1 MESISPVFSSGT
13 EQRYSP
19 PWEDLSIIGIAGS
32 SGSGKTSVAMEI
44 VKSLNLP
51 WVVILV
57 MDSFYKSL
65 TPEQHAK
72 AHNNEF
78 DFDCPDAYDFDA
90 LVQTLK
96 DLKQGYL
103 LRRIWI
109 SAWDAEV
116 GNFHDIQ
123 NGTSLTQEELVMR
136 DVKERGR
143 DIEGII
149 KQWFTFVKPSYTRF
163 VEPQRSISGKSNTPT
178 PREILSDLNLQTLS
192 SPVAFRISQLLVG
205 NFYGFPNVDTNL
217 LDMVVKHIQRKLD
230 EKSEK
235 HRAELDQLRKIAS
248 ELQLSPNVMVM
259 PSTSQFVGMNTILQ
273 DPKTEQVDFVFYF
286 DRLASL
292 LIEKAL
298 DCTSYVPAGVETPQK
313 TTYQGLN
320 PEGIISAVAILRGGS
335 CLETALKRTI
345 PDCITGRVLIQTNA
359 QNEVPELHYLKLPE
373 NIQKHTTVM
382 LLDPQM
388 STGGAA
394 LMAVRVLVDHG
405 VEEHKIV
412 FVTCAAGKIGL
423 KRLSTVYPKVRVIVG
438 RIEEEQEPR
447 WMERRYF
454 GSDPRFAN
462 IQTDPRYR
470 LPSKRQ
476 THVKLDKRFAHMLHD
491 KDFSRN
497 AAVDRYGR
505 KLARDDTKKQ
515 LERFYRLEG
524 DEEDEEDEEHM
535 SVADDDEVLKELKKA
550 DKASGTYDPA
560 RDGGFSSS
568 SSEEES
574 SDEEEDE
581 DDEFGAGEELEF
593 PDKQQS
599 GVPTGDVTERIA
611 VVNLDWDNIRAE
623 DLMAVFSSF
632 VPAGGR
638 VLKVSVYPSEFG
650 KERMEREET
659 EGPPREIFAA
669 KDDDEFEGFEDDNSD
684 VDSDEEE
691 EEIKKSMLKED
702 KGEEFNSTELRKYQL
717 ERLRYYYAILTFSSK
732 DVAKHV
738 YDLVDGAEYLS
749 SANFFDLRFV
759 PDDTDFSDDKP
770 RDECKRIPDGYQPN
784 EFVTDALQHSKV
796 KLTWDM
802 EDKSR
807 KEAQA
812 RAFRGSRKEIDEND
826 LKAYLASDS
835 SSEDEDEDGGVE
847 VVDTTNDDGGSSKKI
862 SKKEDERQRMRAL
875 LGLGTEPA
883 PSSKSDGPVGEME
896 VTFTSG
902 LAGGSNKDSIFENE
916 PEKDETTIEKYIRK
930 ERERKKRRK
939 EKLKASKKGDT
950 EADEQDDAPEP
961 EEKPQEED
969 LGFNDPFF
977 DDPSGKES
985 AAARRKEEKRK
996 KREERAAEEAAA
1008 AAKRAEL
1015 ELLMMDDENKNIK
1028 HFDMNEIEKA
1038 EKQARKKGKGK
1049 GKGKQAAQVV
1059 DDFQMDVSDPRFARL
1074 FESHEFAIDPTNP
1087 RFKATSGMKQLLEEG
1102 RKRRRNRDD
1111 RADEEEVSRNDQKKT
1126 KKQKKSESTEGGSED
1141 LKKLV
1146 DKVKRKTQKS

>member
-96 DLKQGYL
+96 DLKQGKKADIPVYSFADHQRQLQTTTLYSPHVIILEGILALHDPRVLEL
-103 LRRIWI
+103 LDVKIFVEADMDICLGRRI
-109 SAWDAEV
+109 
-116 GNFHDIQ
+116 
-123 NGTSLTQEELVMR
+123 MR

-163 VEPQRSISGKSNTPT
+163 VEPQRSISDLII
-178 PREILSDLNLQTLS
+178 PRGIQNIT
-192 SPVAFRISQLLVG
+192 AI
-205 NFYGFPNVDTNL
+205 
-217 LDMVVKHIQRKLD
+217 DMVVKHIQRKLD

-313 TTYQGLN
+313 TIYQGLN

-454 GSDPRFAN
+454 G
-462 IQTDPRYR
+462 
-470 LPSKRQ
+470 
-476 THVKLDKRFAHMLHD
+476 
-491 KDFSRN
+491 
-497 AAVDRYGR
+497 
-505 KLARDDTKKQ
+505 
-515 LERFYRLEG
+515 
-524 DEEDEEDEEHM
+524 
-535 SVADDDEVLKELKKA
+535 
-550 DKASGTYDPA
+550 
-560 RDGGFSSS
+560 
-568 SSEEES
+568 
-574 SDEEEDE
+574 
-581 DDEFGAGEELEF
+581 
-593 PDKQQS
+593 
-599 GVPTGDVTERIA
+599 
-611 VVNLDWDNIRAE
+611 
-623 DLMAVFSSF
+623 
-632 VPAGGR
+632 
-638 VLKVSVYPSEFG
+638 
-650 KERMEREET
+650 
-659 EGPPREIFAA
+659 
-669 KDDDEFEGFEDDNSD
+669 
-684 VDSDEEE
+684 
-691 EEIKKSMLKED
+691 
-702 KGEEFNSTELRKYQL
+702 
-717 ERLRYYYAILTFSSK
+717 
-732 DVAKHV
+732 
-738 YDLVDGAEYLS
+738 
-749 SANFFDLRFV
+749 
-759 PDDTDFSDDKP
+759 
-770 RDECKRIPDGYQPN
+770 C
-784 EFVTDALQHSKV
+784 
-796 KLTWDM
+796 
-802 EDKSR
+802 
-807 KEAQA
+807 
-812 RAFRGSRKEIDEND
+812 
-826 LKAYLASDS
+826 
-835 SSEDEDEDGGVE
+835 
-847 VVDTTNDDGGSSKKI
+847 
-862 SKKEDERQRMRAL
+862 
-875 LGLGTEPA
+875 
-883 PSSKSDGPVGEME
+883 
-896 VTFTSG
+896 
-902 LAGGSNKDSIFENE
+902 
-916 PEKDETTIEKYIRK
+916 
-930 ERERKKRRK
+930 
-939 EKLKASKKGDT
+939 
-950 EADEQDDAPEP
+950 
-961 EEKPQEED
+961 
-969 LGFNDPFF
+969 
-977 DDPSGKES
+977 
-985 AAARRKEEKRK
+985 
-996 KREERAAEEAAA
+996 
-1008 AAKRAEL
+1008 
-1015 ELLMMDDENKNIK
+1015 
-1028 HFDMNEIEKA
+1028 
-1038 EKQARKKGKGK
+1038 
-1049 GKGKQAAQVV
+1049 
-1059 DDFQMDVSDPRFARL
+1059 
-1074 FESHEFAIDPTNP
+1074 
-1087 RFKATSGMKQLLEEG
+1087 
-1102 RKRRRNRDD
+1102 
-1111 RADEEEVSRNDQKKT
+1111 
-1126 KKQKKSESTEGGSED
+1126 
-1141 LKKLV
+1141 
-1146 DKVKRKTQKS
+1146 